1 MNPKLEAALQKAKYE
16 SLPKL
21 VVDKAIAKWAG
32 MSEGGEMQEIFYE
45 CYGPGGSALYIKILT
60 DNANRAAANMR
71 ILLGKSG
78 YALATPWSVGRQFQE
93 KWVILIDGIEKN
105 YKEKGREKMDVL
117 PFVQETLELFAIDL
131 AIEDIDFDE
140 WVCVITTS
148 KEDFLDVKN
157 TLEKQSYHIND
168 ADLKWLADNT
178 ISLSDGETEK
188 FDKLIDLLEE
198 DEDVDNVYHNVE

>member
-1 MNPKLEAALQKAKYE
+1 
-16 SLPKL
+16 
-21 VVDKAIAKWAG
+21 
-32 MSEGGEMQEIFYE
+32 
-45 CYGPGGSALYIKILT
+45 
-60 DNANRAAANMR
+60 
-71 ILLGKSG
+71 
-78 YALATPWSVGRQFQE
+78 
-93 KWVILIDGIEKN
+93 
-105 YKEKGREKMDVL
+105 
-117 PFVQETLELFAIDL
+117 
-131 AIEDIDFDE
+131 
-140 WVCVITTS
+140 VITTS